1 MEHIAIDLGS
11 RESQICI
18 RSETGVLL
26 EERRVRTDALGELL
40 KSRPPSRVVL
50 ETSAESFRV
59 ADAAREAGHD
69 VRVVAAT
76 LVRSLG
82 VGSRGVKND
91 RRDAQILSEVST
103 RVELGSVHIPSKRA
117 RQRKAL
123 CTSRDALVSARTQLV
138 NSVRGW
144 LRTQGGARP
153 RRGCDTFAR
162 RLREQGTVLPE
173 HIVRVLNVID
183 GLNSEIQAAD
193 DELGQ
198 MAKGDEVCR
207 RLMTVPG
214 VGPVTAVRF
223 VAAVDEVKR
232 FGDSHR
238 LESYFGMVPGEDS
251 SSERRRRT
259 SLTKAGSPKV
269 RTLLVQAAWSAW
281 RSRPDDPM
289 VRWARRVAERR
300 GKKVAITAL
309 ARKLAGILHAI
320 WRDSTVY
327 DPSRGADH
335 IDPDGVVHS
344 ARPR

>member
-1 MEHIAIDLGS
+1 MDHIAIDLGS

-18 RSETGVLL
+18 RSEKGALL
-26 EERRVRTDALGELL
+26 EERRVRTDALRELL

-50 ETSAESFRV
+50 ETCAESFRV

-103 RVELGSVHIPSKRA
+103 RVDLESVHVPSKRA

-123 CTSRDALVSARTQLV
+123 CTSRETLVSARTQLV
-138 NSVRGW
+138 NSTRGW
-144 LRTQGGARP
+144 LRTQGGTRL
-153 RRGCDTFAR
+153 RRGSDTFAR
-162 RLREQGTVLPE
+162 RLREQGAVLPE
-173 HIVRVLNVID
+173 HIIRVLNVVEV
-183 GLNSEIQAAD
+183 LSSQIQAAD
-193 DELGQ
+193 DELAQ

-238 LESYFGMVPGEDS
+238 LESYFGLVPGENS
-251 SSERRRRT
+251 SSERKRRT

-269 RTLLVQAAWSAW
+269 RCLLVQAAWSAW
-281 RSRPDDPM
+281 RSRPNDPM
-289 VRWARRVAERR
+289 VRWARTVAERR

-320 WRDSTVY
+320 WRDGTVY

-344 ARPR
+344 ARAR